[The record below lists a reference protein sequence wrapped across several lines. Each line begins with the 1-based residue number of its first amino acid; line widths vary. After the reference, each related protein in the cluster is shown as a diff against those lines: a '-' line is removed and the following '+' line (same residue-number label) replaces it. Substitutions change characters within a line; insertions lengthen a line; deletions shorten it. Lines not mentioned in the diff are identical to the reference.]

1 MLSEDL
7 TLSVGSRDLPDPIA
21 GEALVAVRFA
31 GLCGSDLH
39 VIRSG
44 QWVTDWPATLGH
56 EIFAEVEA
64 IADGQPVERGDR
76 VVADSRLPCNS
87 CPDCELD
94 PNQCPHLRFIGE
106 ARPGGFAEYCLLP
119 ISSLHRVP
127 DALAGEVAVLAEP
140 LAVAIHALSKLSAE
154 PRSVAILGHGPIGA
168 LLHLELRRRF
178 PSATF
183 NVAEPSTPRRQM
195 AGELGAMTVSQ
206 RSELKPRSFDL
217 VIDAAGYP
225 QSLSDAIE
233 LCSYGAQLLLV
244 AISDAAVTVLPIDL
258 VERRLTVSATNA
270 FVDELPE
277 AIELLSA
284 NPELYR
290 PLVTDVV
297 TLEEL
302 PAVANSQLESPT
314 AVKVLVQI

>member
-7 TLSVGSRDLPDPIA
+7 TLSIGSRDLPDPVA

-56 EIFAEVEA
+56 EIFGEIEA
-64 IADGQPVERGDR
+64 VADGQHFKRGDR

-87 CPDCELD
+87 CPDCDRD
-94 PNQCPHLRFIGE
+94 PNLCPHLRFIGE
-106 ARPGGFAEYCLLP
+106 AQPGGFAEYCLLP

-127 DALAGEVAVLAEP
+127 EGLDGEVAVLAEP
-140 LAVAIHALSKLSAE
+140 LAVVLHALSKLSRE
-154 PRSVAILGHGPIGA
+154 PRSVAVLGHGPIGA
-168 LLHLELRRRF
+168 LLHLQLRRRF
-178 PSATF
+178 PAATF
-183 NVAEPSTPRRQM
+183 SVVEPSTPRRRM
-195 AGELGAMTVSQ
+195 AGEFGAVATA
-206 RSELKPRSFDL
+206 RTSELETRAFDL

-225 QSLSDAIE
+225 QSLSAAIE
-233 LCSYGAQLLLV
+233 LCSSGAQLLLV
-244 AISDAAVTVLPIDL
+244 AISNSVAPVLPIDL
-258 VERRLTVSATNA
+258 VERRLTVIGANA

-277 AIELLSA
+277 AIELLSE
-284 NPELYR
+284 NPDLYR
-290 PLVTDVV
+290 PLVTDII
-297 TLEEL
+297 TLQEL
-302 PAVANSQLESPT
+302 PAVANSQLDAPS

>member
-7 TLSVGSRDLPDPIA
+7 TLSVGSRDLPDPVA
-21 GEALVAVRFA
+21 GEARVAVRFA

-44 QWVTDWPATLGH
+44 EWVTEWPATLGH

-76 VVADSRLPCNS
+76 VVVDSRLPCNS

-140 LAVAIHALSKLSAE
+140 LAVVVHALSKLRCE
-154 PRSVAILGHGPIGA
+154 PHAVAVLGHGPIGA

-178 PSATF
+178 PVATF
-183 NVAEPSTPRRQM
+183 SVAEPSTQRRAM
-195 AGELGAMTVSQ
+195 ADELGAMTTAGAPGL
-206 RSELKPRSFDL
+206 EAGAFDL

-225 QSLSDAIE
+225 QSLSDAIK
-233 LCSYGAQLLLV
+233 LCSPGAQLLLL
-244 AISDAAVTVLPIDL
+244 AISDAVTPVLPIDL
-258 VERRLTVSATNA
+258 VERRLTVIATNA
-270 FVDELPE
+270 FVDELPQ
-277 AIELLSA
+277 AIELLNENA
-284 NPELYR
+284 DLYR
-290 PLVTDVV
+290 PLVTDVI
-297 TLEEL
+297 TLQEL
-302 PAVANSQLESPT
+302 PAVANSQLDAPS